1 MKFDDKI
8 KIAVSHFRTMIA
20 EMADGEDIN
29 VGEYLDAVSIATAM
43 MIYSSCKD
51 KTDIDKRVND
61 FTKNFN
67 GLVRSTICTLKENSK
82 RQRVN

>member
-1 MKFDDKI
+1 MKIEEKI
-8 KIAVSHFRTMIA
+8 QIAVSHFRSMIA

-29 VGEYLDAVSIATAM
+29 VGEYLDAISISTAM

-51 KTDIDKRVND
+51 KTALDKRVND

-67 GLVRSTICTLKENSK
+67 GLVRSTILTLKENAKSK
-82 RQRVN
+82 LV